1 MSKPVMNAELVRAWK
16 AGQDAA
22 NRREIV
28 ELRKTPMSTKLRQ
41 LAAMVCSADHFQ
53 SAADHFQSAADR
65 ESEVVI
71 ARERW
76 QRIYRAYG
84 H

>member
-1 MSKPVMNAELVRAWK
+1 MSKPVMNAELVRARE

-22 NRREIV
+22 NRREIE
-28 ELRKTPMSTKLRQ
+28 ELRKTPMSTKLQ
-41 LAAMVCSADHFQ
+41 PLAAMMCSADHFQ
-53 SAADHFQSAADR
+53 SPAAR
-65 ESEVVI
+65 EPGVLI

-76 QRIYRAYG
+76 LRVYRAHG

>member
-28 ELRKTPMSTKLRQ
+28 ELRKTPMSTKLQQ
-41 LAAMVCSADHFQ
+41 LAAMVCS
-53 SAADHFQSAADR
+53 ADHFQSAADR

-76 QRIYRAYG
+76 QKIYRAYG